1 MKTKLSTQ
9 STFTFFD
16 KAFAIGFTCLA
27 LGLMLKLMGFLLM

>member
-16 KAFAIGFTCLA
+16 KAFAIGFTCLV

>member
-16 KAFAIGFTCLA
+16 KAFAIGFTCL
-27 LGLMLKLMGFLLM
+27 LIGLILKLMGFLMA